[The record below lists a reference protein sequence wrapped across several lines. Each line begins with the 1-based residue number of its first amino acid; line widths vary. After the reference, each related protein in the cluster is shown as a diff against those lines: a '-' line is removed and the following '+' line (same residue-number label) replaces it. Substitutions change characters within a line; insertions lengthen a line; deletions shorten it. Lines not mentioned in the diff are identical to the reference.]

1 MSAKRQN
8 ETESKQHKRLHV
20 RVNKLI
26 NRMTKF
32 TSVLT
37 GYYGI
42 FLACTDNVFDI
53 NIKVVG

>member
-1 MSAKRQN
+1 MSAKRHN

-42 FLACTDNVFDI
+42 FLVCTDNVFDI
-53 NIKVVG
+53 NSA

>member
-1 MSAKRQN
+1 MSAKHLN

-32 TSVLT
+32 TSVLK
-37 GYYGI
+37 GI
-42 FLACTDNVFDI
+42 MVFF
-53 NIKVVG
+53 